1 MGFFSNSVS
10 EDTTSWV
17 ALTDA
22 SQLDDQG
29 ILVVLKHSTRCIVS
43 KTVLKELNRS
53 LEFNNATFL
62 YLDLLQYRS
71 ISNFIAEKYG
81 IQHESPQLL
90 VISEGK
96 VLYAA
101 SHSSIDSEVV
111 NRMLNQ

>member
-10 EDTTSWV
+10 EDTASWV
-17 ALTDA
+17 ALTDT
-22 SQLDDQG
+22 SQLEDQG

-62 YLDLLQYRS
+62 YLNLLQYRS

-90 VISEGK
+90 VISDGK
-96 VLYAA
+96 VNYAA

>member
-10 EDTTSWV
+10 EDTTSWI

-22 SQLDDQG
+22 AQLEDSG
-29 ILVVLKHSTRCIVS
+29 ILVILKHSTRCIVS

-53 LEFNNATFL
+53 LEFANATFL

-71 ISNFIAEKYG
+71 ISNHIAEKYG

-90 VISEGK
+90 VVTNGK
-96 VLYAA
+96 VVYSA
-101 SHSSIDSEVV
+101 SHSSIDAEVI
-111 NRMLNQ
+111 NRILHQ